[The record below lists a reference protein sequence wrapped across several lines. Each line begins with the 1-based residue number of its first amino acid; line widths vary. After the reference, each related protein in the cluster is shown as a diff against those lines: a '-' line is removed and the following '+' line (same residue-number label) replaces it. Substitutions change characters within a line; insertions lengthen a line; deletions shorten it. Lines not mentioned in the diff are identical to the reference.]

1 MKSIRNVLFGTLVA
15 GGAVLATVGGLSI
28 ATAQEATTATT
39 TNTGH
44 QGGHFHHRHGGLWR
58 EYSKLGLTDDQK
70 ASIKAIFTA
79 AKPQMQTLHQQA
91 QADRLK
97 LLQTK
102 PDDPNYATVAAE
114 VAQSEATLAS
124 QRSTQHSQLRAQ
136 IYAVLTPAQKTQLA
150 TQQAQWAARATA
162 RQSAE

>member
-28 ATAQEATTATT
+28 ASAQEATSAAT

-44 QGGHFHHRHGGLWR
+44 PGGHFHHHHGGFWH
-58 EYSKLGLTDDQK
+58 EYSHLGLTDDQK
-70 ASIKAIFTA
+70 ASMKSIFTA
-79 AKPQMQTLHQQA
+79 AKPQMQTLHQQM
-91 QADRLK
+91 QANHLK
-97 LLQTK
+97 LMQTK
-102 PDDPNYATVAAE
+102 PDDPNYQTVVAE

-136 IYAVLTPAQKTQLA
+136 LYAVLTPAQKTQLA
-150 TQQAQWAARATA
+150 TQQAAWATKAAA

>member
-28 ATAQEATTATT
+28 ARAQETTTAAT
-39 TNTGH
+39 TNTGYP
-44 QGGHFHHRHGGLWR
+44 GGHFQHRHGGFWR
-58 EYSKLGLTDDQK
+58 EYSHLGLTDDQK
-70 ASIKAIFTA
+70 ASMKAILTA

-91 QADRLK
+91 QANHLK
-97 LLQTK
+97 LMQTK
-102 PDDPNYATVAAE
+102 PDDPNYPTVVAE

-124 QRSTQHSQLRAQ
+124 QRSTQRSQLREQ
-136 IYAVLTPAQKTQLA
+136 LYAVLTPAQKTQLA
-150 TQQAQWAARATA
+150 TQQAAWAAKAAA